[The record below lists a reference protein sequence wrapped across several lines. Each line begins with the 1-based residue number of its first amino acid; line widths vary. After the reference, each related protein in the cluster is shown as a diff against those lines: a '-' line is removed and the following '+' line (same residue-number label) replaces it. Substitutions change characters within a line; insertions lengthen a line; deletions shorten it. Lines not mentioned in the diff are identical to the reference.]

1 MENDTQKRRQM
12 METKDMAIAIS
23 GVPKGQDFYGDE
35 PVANYAKGLYRPEYT
50 LAKHN
55 LFIINVR
62 EEQGKYYFYYSYLIP
77 NTSDSDKRS
86 GGYFALTL
94 KVKEHYC
101 EDLSRLYQLFKQVCD
116 NMVTGVFLNKDK
128 KFLINAFASR
138 KDKYEELI
146 KRFKE
151 LLASYFSNSF
161 TKLENNSGKIK
172 TDGSTL
178 QRHVSENGCDLYS
191 DELFACRNVSL
202 APEIPRTISLIAPLE
217 KQLADTKLQLKN
229 TSDALKRTTDE
240 LNRCK
245 GENENLKRWID
256 ELKREN
262 ENLNRRIDE
271 LKRENDKLKD
281 RKKTFS
287 EINERWKEM
296 ENSFSEMRESMRLIM
311 PSCESMG
318 QQRREKE
325 NPVDQGVAK
334 FKKWISGHKKWWII
348 GVLLVFG
355 VLLFWIFYPCDKAGG
370 GNSGNTDS
378 STETA
383 TEESAQ
389 HTSRAI
395 DFELGDT
402 LVVSDTVL
410 HAGDTVV
417 FTLKKDGRD
426 CYDGGKWAAD
436 GFSSP
441 DNSTGGTQRVIVKCK
456 DTATISFTPEKDTVK
471 YRMRFPIRK
480 E

>member
-1 MENDTQKRRQM
+1 

-35 PVANYAKGLYRPEYT
+35 PVANYAKGLYRQDYT

-101 EDLSRLYQLFKQVCD
+101 EDLSRLYQLFKQGCD
-116 NMVTGVFLNKDK
+116 KMVTEVFLNKDK

-138 KDKYEELI
+138 KDKCEELI
-146 KRFKE
+146 KLFKR
-151 LLASYFSNSF
+151 LLASDFSNSF

-172 TDGSTL
+172 ADGSTL

-191 DELFACRNVSL
+191 DELFACGNVSL
-202 APEIPRTISLIAPLE
+202 APEIPKTISRIAPLQE
-217 KQLADTKLQLKN
+217 QLANTNLRLKN
-229 TSDALKRTTDE
+229 TSEALKRTTAE

-245 GENENLKRWID
+245 G
-256 ELKREN
+256 EN

-271 LKRENDKLKD
+271 LKWRIDESKREIDKLKD
-281 RKKTFS
+281 RQKTFS
-287 EINERWKEM
+287 EINEWWQGM
-296 ENSFSEMRESMRLIM
+296 ENSFSEMREDMRLIM
-311 PSCESMG
+311 PSCESRK
-318 QQRREKE
+318 QQCQWGK

-334 FKKWISGHKKWWII
+334 FKKRISGHKKWWII

-355 VLLFWIFYPCDKAGG
+355 VLFWIFYPCDKAGG
-370 GNSGNTDS
+370 GNPSNTDS

-389 HTSRAI
+389 HTSHQI

-402 LVVSDTVL
+402 LVISDTVL
-410 HAGDTVV
+410 HSGDTVV
-417 FTLKKDGRD
+417 FSLKKDGSEYR
-426 CYDGGKWAAD
+426 GNGTWAVD
-436 GFSSP
+436 GFSSL
-441 DNSTGGTQRVIVKCK
+441 DNSAGGTQCVIVKCK
-456 DTATISFTPEKDTVK
+456 DTATISFTTEKDTVK
-471 YRMRFPIRK
+471 YKMRFPIRK

>member
-1 MENDTQKRRQM
+1 

-23 GVPKGQDFYGDE
+23 GVPKGQSIHGDE
-35 PVANYAKGLYRPEYT
+35 PVANYAKGLYRKEYT
-50 LAKHN
+50 SAEYN

-62 EEQGKYYFYYSYLIP
+62 EEEGKYYFYYSYLIP

-94 KVKEHYC
+94 KMKEHYC

-116 NMVTGVFLNKDK
+116 NKVTGVFLNKNK
-128 KFLINAFASR
+128 KFLIDTFASR
-138 KDKYEELI
+138 KDKCEELI
-146 KRFKE
+146 ELFKQ
-151 LLASYFSNSF
+151 LLASNFSGSF
-161 TKLENNSGKIK
+161 TKLESNSGKIK

-191 DELFACRNVSL
+191 DELFACGNVSL
-202 APEIPRTISLIAPLE
+202 APEIPRTISRIAPLQ
-217 KQLADTKLQLKN
+217 KQLEN
-229 TSDALKRTTDE
+229 TTEALNRTTAE

-245 GENENLKRWID
+245 G
-256 ELKREN
+256 EN

-271 LKRENDKLKD
+271 LKRRIDESKRENDKLKD
-281 RKKTFS
+281 RQKTFS
-287 EINERWKEM
+287 EINEWWQGM
-296 ENSFSEMRESMRLIM
+296 ENSFSEMREDMRSIM
-311 PSCESMG
+311 PNYESMG

-334 FKKWISGHKKWWII
+334 FKKRISGCNIWLI
-348 GVLLVFG
+348 GVLSAF
-355 VLLFWIFYPCDKAGG
+355 VLFVIFYLCDKAGG
-370 GNSGNTDS
+370 GDSGDTDS

-389 HTSRAI
+389 HTSHSI

-402 LVVSDTVL
+402 SVVSDIGL
-410 HAGDTVV
+410 YAGDTVD
-417 FTLKKDGRD
+417 FTLKKDGREYND
-426 CYDGGKWAAD
+426 RGKWAAD

-441 DNSTGGTQRVIVKCK
+441 DKSARCTQRVIVKCK

-471 YRMRFPIRK
+471 YRMCFPIRK

>member
-1 MENDTQKRRQM
+1 

-35 PVANYAKGLYRPEYT
+35 PVANYAKGLYRPDYT

-62 EEQGKYYFYYSYLIP
+62 EEEGKYYFYYSYLIP

-101 EDLSRLYQLFKQVCD
+101 EDLSRLYQLFKQGCD
-116 NMVTGVFLNKDK
+116 KKVTEVFLNKDK

-138 KDKYEELI
+138 KDKCEELI
-146 KRFKE
+146 KLFKRQ
-151 LLASYFSNSF
+151 LASDFSNSF

-191 DELFACRNVSL
+191 DELFACGNVSL
-202 APEIPRTISLIAPLE
+202 APEIPRTISRIVPLQ
-217 KQLADTKLQLKN
+217 KQLDNTKLRLEN
-229 TSDALKRTTDE
+229 TSDELKRTTDKLDRYKE
-240 LNRCK
+240 
-245 GENENLKRWID
+245 ENENMKQ
-256 ELKREN
+256 
-262 ENLNRRIDE
+262 RIDE
-271 LKRENDKLKD
+271 SKRENDKLKD
-281 RKKTFS
+281 RQKTFS
-287 EINERWKEM
+287 EINERLKEV
-296 ENSFSEMRESMRLIM
+296 ENSCSEMREAMKSIM
-311 PSCESMG
+311 PDYESMG
-318 QQRREKE
+318 QQRRKKE

-334 FKKWISGHKKWWII
+334 FKKRISGHKKWWII
-348 GVLLVFG
+348 GLLLVFG

-370 GNSGNTDS
+370 GNTDS

-402 LVVSDTVL
+402 SVVSDTEL

-417 FTLKKDGRD
+417 FTLKKDGKK
-426 CYDGGKWAAD
+426 CYAGGKWAAD

-441 DNSTGGTQRVIVKCK
+441 DNSARCTQRVIVAGK
-456 DTATISFTPEKDTVK
+456 DTATISFAPENDTVK
-471 YRMRFPIRK
+471 YRMRFPIEK

>member
-1 MENDTQKRRQM
+1 

-23 GVPKGQDFYGDE
+23 GVPKGQSIHGDE
-35 PVANYAKGLYRPEYT
+35 PVANYAKGLYRKEYT
-50 LAKHN
+50 SAEYN

-62 EEQGKYYFYYSYLIP
+62 EEEGKYYFYYSYLIP

-94 KVKEHYC
+94 KMKEHYC

-116 NMVTGVFLNKDK
+116 NKVTGVFLNKNK
-128 KFLINAFASR
+128 KFLIDTFASR
-138 KDKYEELI
+138 KDKCEELI
-146 KRFKE
+146 ELFKQ
-151 LLASYFSNSF
+151 LLASNFSGSF
-161 TKLENNSGKIK
+161 TKLESNSGKIK

-191 DELFACRNVSL
+191 DELFACGNVSL
-202 APEIPRTISLIAPLE
+202 APEIPRTISRIVPLQ
-217 KQLADTKLQLKN
+217 KQLDNTKLRLEN
-229 TSDALKRTTDE
+229 TSDELKRTTDE

-245 GENENLKRWID
+245 EENENMK
-256 ELKREN
+256 
-262 ENLNRRIDE
+262 RRIDE
-271 LKRENDKLKD
+271 SKRENDKLKD
-281 RKKTFS
+281 RQKTFS
-287 EINERWKEM
+287 EINERLKEV
-296 ENSFSEMRESMRLIM
+296 ENSCSEMREAMKSIM
-311 PSCESMG
+311 PNYESMG

-334 FKKWISGHKKWWII
+334 FKKRISGCNIWLI
-348 GVLLVFG
+348 GVLSAF
-355 VLLFWIFYPCDKAGG
+355 VLFVIFYLCDKAGG
-370 GNSGNTDS
+370 GDSGDTDS

-389 HTSRAI
+389 HTSHSI

-402 LVVSDTVL
+402 LVVSDIGLYV
-410 HAGDTVV
+410 GDTVD
-417 FTLKKDGRD
+417 FTLKKDGREYND
-426 CYDGGKWAAD
+426 RGKWAAD

-441 DNSTGGTQRVIVKCK
+441 DNSEEGTQRVIVKCK
-456 DTATISFTPEKDTVK
+456 DTATISFTSEKDTVK

>member
-1 MENDTQKRRQM
+1 

-23 GVPKGQDFYGDE
+23 GVPKGQSIHGDE
-35 PVANYAKGLYRPEYT
+35 PVANYAKGLYRKEYT
-50 LAKHN
+50 SAEYN

-77 NTSDSDKRS
+77 RTLESDNRT

-116 NMVTGVFLNKDK
+116 NKVTGVFLNKNK
-128 KFLINAFASR
+128 KFLIDTFASR
-138 KDKYEELI
+138 KDKCEELI
-146 KRFKE
+146 ELFKQ
-151 LLASYFSNSF
+151 LLASNFSGSF

-191 DELFACRNVSL
+191 DELFACGNVSL
-202 APEIPRTISLIAPLE
+202 APEIPRTISRIVPLQ
-217 KQLADTKLQLKN
+217 KQLDNTKLRLEN
-229 TSDALKRTTDE
+229 TSDELKRTTDE
-240 LNRCK
+240 LNRYK
-245 GENENLKRWID
+245 EENENMKQ
-256 ELKREN
+256 
-262 ENLNRRIDE
+262 RIDE
-271 LKRENDKLKD
+271 SKRENDKLKD
-281 RKKTFS
+281 RQKTFS
-287 EINERWKEM
+287 EINEWWQGM
-296 ENSFSEMRESMRLIM
+296 ENSFSEMREDMRSIM
-311 PSCESMG
+311 PNYESMG
-318 QQRREKE
+318 QQRRKKE

-334 FKKWISGHKKWWII
+334 FKKRISGCNIWLI
-348 GVLLVFG
+348 GVLSAF
-355 VLLFWIFYPCDKAGG
+355 VLFVIFYLCDKVGG
-370 GNSGNTDS
+370 GHTDS

-389 HTSRAI
+389 HTSHSI

-417 FTLKKDGRD
+417 FTLKKDGREYND
-426 CYDGGKWAAD
+426 RGKWAAD
-436 GFSSP
+436 GFSLL
-441 DNSTGGTQRVIVKCK
+441 DNSAGCTQRVIVAGK

-471 YRMRFPIRK
+471 YKMCFPIRK

>member
-1 MENDTQKRRQM
+1 

-23 GVPKGQDFYGDE
+23 GVPKGQSIHGDE
-35 PVANYAKGLYRPEYT
+35 PVANYAKGLYRKEYT
-50 LAKHN
+50 SAEYN

-62 EEQGKYYFYYSYLIP
+62 EEESKYYFYYSYLIP

-101 EDLSRLYQLFKQVCD
+101 EDLSRLYQLFKQGCD
-116 NMVTGVFLNKDK
+116 KMVTGVFLNKDK
-128 KFLINAFASR
+128 KFLIDTFASR
-138 KDKYEELI
+138 KDKCEELI
-146 KRFKE
+146 ELFKRQ
-151 LLASYFSNSF
+151 LASDFSNSF

-191 DELFACRNVSL
+191 DELFACGNVSL
-202 APEIPRTISLIAPLE
+202 APEIPRTISRIAPLQ
-217 KQLADTKLQLKN
+217 KQLEN
-229 TSDALKRTTDE
+229 TTEALNRTTAE

-245 GENENLKRWID
+245 G
-256 ELKREN
+256 EN

-271 LKRENDKLKD
+271 LKRRIDESKRENDKLKD
-281 RKKTFS
+281 RQKTFS
-287 EINERWKEM
+287 EINEWWQGM
-296 ENSFSEMRESMRLIM
+296 ENSFSEMREDMRSIM
-311 PSCESMG
+311 PNYESMG

-334 FKKWISGHKKWWII
+334 FKKRISGCNIWLI
-348 GVLLVFG
+348 GVLSAF
-355 VLLFWIFYPCDKAGG
+355 VLFVIFYLCDKVGG
-370 GNSGNTDS
+370 GSVS
-378 STETA
+378 PTETA

-389 HTSRAI
+389 HTSHSI

-417 FTLKKDGRD
+417 FTLRKDGRK
-426 CYDGGKWAAD
+426 CYAGGKWAAD

-441 DNSTGGTQRVIVKCK
+441 DNSARCTQRVIVAGK
-456 DTATISFTPEKDTVK
+456 DTATISFAPENDTVK
-471 YRMRFPIRK
+471 YKMRFPIEK

>member
-1 MENDTQKRRQM
+1 

-35 PVANYAKGLYRPEYT
+35 PVANYAKGLYRKEYT
-50 LAKHN
+50 SAEYN

-62 EEQGKYYFYYSYLIP
+62 EEEGKYYFYYSYLIP

-101 EDLSRLYQLFKQVCD
+101 EDLSRLYQLFKQGCD
-116 NMVTGVFLNKDK
+116 NMVTEVFLNKDK

-138 KDKYEELI
+138 KDKCEKLI
-146 KRFKE
+146 KLFKQ
-151 LLASYFSNSF
+151 LLASNFSGSF
-161 TKLENNSGKIK
+161 TKLESNSGKIK

-191 DELFACRNVSL
+191 DELFACGNVSL
-202 APEIPRTISLIAPLE
+202 APEIPRTISRIVPLQ
-217 KQLADTKLQLKN
+217 KQLADTGLQLKN
-229 TSDALKRTTDE
+229 TSEALNRTTAE

-245 GENENLKRWID
+245 E
-256 ELKREN
+256 EN
-262 ENLNRRIDE
+262 ENLNRKIDE
-271 LKRENDKLKD
+271 SKREIDKLKD
-281 RKKTFS
+281 RQKTFS

-296 ENSFSEMRESMRLIM
+296 ENSFYEMREVMRLIM
-311 PSCESMG
+311 PSCESRK
-318 QQRREKE
+318 QQCQWGK

-334 FKKWISGHKKWWII
+334 FKKRISGHKKWWII

-355 VLLFWIFYPCDKAGG
+355 VLFWIFYPCDKAGG
-370 GNSGNTDS
+370 DNTDS
-378 STETA
+378 PTETA

-389 HTSRAI
+389 HTSHQI

-402 LVVSDTVL
+402 LAISDTVL

-417 FTLKKDGRD
+417 FTLKKDGREYND
-426 CYDGGKWAAD
+426 RGKWAAD
-436 GFSSP
+436 GFSLL
-441 DNSTGGTQRVIVKCK
+441 DNSAGCNHRVIVDNK

-471 YRMRFPIRK
+471 YRMCFPIRK

>member
-1 MENDTQKRRQM
+1 

-23 GVPKGQDFYGDE
+23 GVPKGQSIHGDE
-35 PVANYAKGLYRPEYT
+35 PVANYAKGLYRKEYT
-50 LAKHN
+50 SAEYN

-62 EEQGKYYFYYSYLIP
+62 EEEGKYYFYYSYLIP

-94 KVKEHYC
+94 KMKEHYC

-116 NMVTGVFLNKDK
+116 NKVTGVFLNKNK
-128 KFLINAFASR
+128 KFLIDTFASR
-138 KDKYEELI
+138 KDKCEELI
-146 KRFKE
+146 ELFKQ
-151 LLASYFSNSF
+151 LLASNFSGSF
-161 TKLENNSGKIK
+161 TKLESNSGKIK

-191 DELFACRNVSL
+191 DELFACGNVSL
-202 APEIPRTISLIAPLE
+202 APEIPRTISRIVPLQ
-217 KQLADTKLQLKN
+217 KQLDNTKLRLEN
-229 TSDALKRTTDE
+229 TSDELKRTTDE

-245 GENENLKRWID
+245 EENENMK
-256 ELKREN
+256 
-262 ENLNRRIDE
+262 RRIDE
-271 LKRENDKLKD
+271 SKRENDKLKD
-281 RKKTFS
+281 RQKTFS
-287 EINERWKEM
+287 EINERLKEV
-296 ENSFSEMRESMRLIM
+296 ENSCSEMREAMKSIM
-311 PSCESMG
+311 PNYESMG

-334 FKKWISGHKKWWII
+334 FKKRISGCNIWLI
-348 GVLLVFG
+348 GVLSAF
-355 VLLFWIFYPCDKAGG
+355 VLFVIFYLCDKAGG
-370 GNSGNTDS
+370 GDSGDTDS

-389 HTSRAI
+389 HTSHSI

-417 FTLKKDGRD
+417 FTLRKDGRK
-426 CYDGGKWAAD
+426 CYAGGKWAAD
-436 GFSSP
+436 GFSLP
-441 DNSTGGTQRVIVKCK
+441 DNSARCTQRVIVAGK
-456 DTATISFTPEKDTVK
+456 DTATISFTTEKDTVK